1 MDIAMPPTQ
10 MPEKDLLLL
19 GYIESSPIPAFIIGS
34 DHRVVNW
41 NRALEELSRIP
52 AAEVIGTN
60 RHWRAFYSKER
71 PCLADLLVDGVP
83 ADLKKWYGSK
93 IRKSDLIEDAYE
105 STDFF
110 PDLEESG
117 RWLRFT
123 AAAIR
128 EPSGKIIGAVET
140 LEDITERKL
149 AEAALQES
157 EKRLFRIIDRSP
169 IPAFVIGRDHRVLYW
184 NRALEHL
191 SKIPAAEIVGTSDHW
206 RAFYLEKRPC
216 LADLLVDGDFKKIPR
231 FYARKYGK
239 SSIHEGA
246 YEATDFFPDLGEKGR
261 WLHFTAALIRDSRQ
275 QLAGAIETLE
285 DITERKLAE
294 AELFKAREELEMR
307 VIERTAEL
315 AYANTALQAELRK
328 RLQVEAALEQTKD
341 RLSLILESLPI
352 ISFTCRADG
361 SLDMTFVS
369 SSIEDITGYNPRQF
383 LENPLFWQDHIHP
396 EDRLKVLPEMRVGL
410 KKRDYFKCGYRFRIR
425 DDSFRWFSDYRKLI
439 SLPDGTVHVVG
450 ALQDVTEDKRIRQ
463 EAELRLQQMIQSHKL
478 TALGE
483 VVAGVAHEINNPISF
498 ISYNIPMLE
507 QIWSTIDPLLAEAGV
522 AHPDWK
528 RKGLDYA
535 EVSASMKEIIKAFQ
549 TASAR
554 ISRVVTSLKEFA
566 ISDDTARKKP
576 VKIAEIIHGALT
588 IVASQVRKTVSQINQ
603 DIGED
608 LPQFQGYPQRIE
620 QVIANLLINAHQSI
634 PAGRKGR
641 ISISA
646 RNIERLG
653 AVLIEIEDN
662 GKGMERAVLDN
673 IFNPFFTTR
682 RDSGGT
688 GLGLSISYG
697 LVKEHNGTIGVL
709 SRPGL
714 GSRFSIYLPVDK
726 GTKLSIYPAILC
738 VDADPSFLKEIR
750 TNFVDAI
757 PWAAR
762 PKDTA
767 DAIVSWLGDHPEV
780 DIVMSEIALPAF
792 SGWELFR
799 KLRERFPLL
808 PVILYSQD
816 PDRLGPEGFEP
827 EGTDPA
833 PGPDQI
839 LRRPFSFEQLQKK
852 IHEIG
857 RQRL

>member
-1 MDIAMPPTQ
+1 MAPNQ

-19 GYIESSPIPAFIIGS
+19 GYIESSPIPAFIIGN

-41 NRALEELSRIP
+41 NRALEKLSRIP
-52 AAEVIGTN
+52 AREIIGTN
-60 RHWRAFYSKER
+60 RHWRAFYSRER
-71 PCLADLLVDGVP
+71 PCMADLLVDG
-83 ADLKKWYGSK
+83 ALRDLKTWYVGK

-105 STDFF
+105 ATDFF

-128 EPSGKIIGAVET
+128 DPSGKVIGAVET

-157 EKRLFRIIDRSP
+157 EKRLFRVIDRSP
-169 IPAFVIGRDHRVLYW
+169 IPAFVIGKDHRVLYW

-191 SKIPAAEIVGTSDHW
+191 SKIPASEIIGTSDHW

-216 LADLLVDGDFKKIPR
+216 LADLLVDGAFRKIPR
-231 FYARKYGK
+231 FYARKFGK
-239 SSIHEGA
+239 SSLHEGA

-261 WLHFTAALIRDSRQ
+261 WLHFTAALVRDSRQ
-275 QLAGAIETLE
+275 RLAGAIETLE

-294 AELFKAREELEMR
+294 AELFKAREELEIR

-315 AYANTALQAELRK
+315 AYVNTALQAELRK
-328 RLQVEAALEQTKD
+328 RMQVETTLEQTMN

-352 ISFTCRADG
+352 ISFTCKADG
-361 SLDMTFVS
+361 SLDITFVS
-369 SSIEDITGYNPRQF
+369 STIEDITGFSSRQF

-396 EDRLKVLPEMRVGL
+396 EDRQKVLPEMRVGL
-410 KKRDYFKCGYRFRIR
+410 KKRDYHKCSYRFRIK

-507 QIWSTIDPLLAEAGV
+507 QIWDTIDPLLAEAGV
-522 AHPDWK
+522 AHPEWK
-528 RKGLDYA
+528 RKGLDYS
-535 EVSASMKEIIKAFQ
+535 EVSASMREIIAAFQ
-549 TASAR
+549 AASAR

-566 ISDDTARKKP
+566 ISDDTAQKKP
-576 VKIAEIIHGALT
+576 VKIAEIIQGALT

-603 DIGED
+603 NIEEN

-646 RNIERLG
+646 HMIERLG

-662 GKGMERAVLDN
+662 GKGMERAVLDK

-697 LVKEHNGTIGVL
+697 LVKEHSGTIGIL

-738 VDADPSFLKEIR
+738 VDSDPRFLKEIK
-750 TNFVDAI
+750 TNLVDSI
-757 PWAAR
+757 SWPAR
-762 PKDTA
+762 AKDGVN
-767 DAIVSWLGDHPEV
+767 DIVSYLRDHPEV
-780 DIVMSEIALPAF
+780 DIVMAEIDLPAF
-792 SGWELFR
+792 SGWELLR
-799 KLRERFPLL
+799 KVKETFPLL
-808 PVILYSQD
+808 PVVLYSKD
-816 PDRLGPEGFEP
+816 PDSFEP
-827 EGTDPA
+827 NRIETGRKDPDLA
-833 PGPDQI
+833 PD
-839 LRRPFSFEQLQKK
+839 LLLKRPFSFEQLQKK